1 MGGGKDVEGEGELAT
16 RTGDPA
22 ARLPGGRAALVS
34 AGTLRRIWG
43 RHALVSGRGPMGAPS
58 PFPFPLFSPSP
69 LSFSIYQP
77 GLSPAQP
84 AQGSHSH
91 PSPPPPP
98 LLPLTLSL
106 AHPKP
111 SVLKAFGG
119 GARGFLAMQVGGAGV
134 YTYPNTISMWVR
146 WPQ

>member
-1 MGGGKDVEGEGELAT
+1 MGGGPWG
-16 RTGDPA
+16 
-22 ARLPGGRAALVS
+22 
-34 AGTLRRIWG
+34 LR
-43 RHALVSGRGPMGAPS
+43 P
-58 PFPFPLFSPSP
+58 PFLFPYSRPPLFHFPSISLAYPQPSLLKAVTVIP
-69 LSFSIYQP
+69 L
-77 GLSPAQP
+77 
-84 AQGSHSH
+84 
-91 PSPPPPP
+91 PPP